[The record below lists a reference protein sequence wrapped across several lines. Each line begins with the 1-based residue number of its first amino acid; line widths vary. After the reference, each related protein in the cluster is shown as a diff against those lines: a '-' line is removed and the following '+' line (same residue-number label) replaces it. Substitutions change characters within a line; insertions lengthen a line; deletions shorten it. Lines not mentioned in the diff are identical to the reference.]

1 MVEFLVATACYVT
14 FYAAAPGVGP
24 AMQAAAI
31 ILLFGAAAYA
41 VLMNRVK
48 PIPVS
53 LTELVMYGVGAVYVA
68 LGMLREED
76 VIAAVAMSVA
86 FMCTVV
92 LVSIISRVLSL
103 ERLLDIGAL
112 VALLCVLTAIAVDH
126 QQALAALVPRGG
138 AVGLDRFTPLH
149 ATPALVGYIFGAGSI
164 LMLRR
169 VIVSIDIRQ
178 RVVMAGGALLAI
190 LFVLA
195 ASARSSLVALVAGAF
210 VAITLEFGV
219 RRVLSLTWVKI
230 AGVSFTVFGIA
241 FADKISS
248 YFTRMLE
255 LESSYRGTGTG
266 ATGRTELWA
275 RGVATLFDSPIT
287 FIFGD
292 GFRSSN
298 SAVIGF
304 STESSYIS
312 ILLDSGAFLG
322 GMIILVFLHSPIK
335 ALAVTPPQNRHASSL
350 VLLAPFLTFLLVE
363 SIFSRYLLGIGNPT
377 SLLTLTLLFSLSM
390 RERVNTTSQSPW
402 RGAVIA
408 PKDAK

>member
-24 AMQAAAI
+24 AMQAAALV
-31 ILLFGAAAYA
+31 LLFGAAAYA

-53 LTELVMYGVGAVYVA
+53 PTELVMYVVGAVYVA

-76 VIAAVAMSVA
+76 AIAAVAMSVA

-92 LVSIISRVLSL
+92 FVSIISRVISL

-112 VALLCVLTAIAVDH
+112 VALLIELTAIAVDH
-126 QQALAALVPRGG
+126 QKALAALVPRGG
-138 AVGLDRFTPLH
+138 VVGLDRFMPLNV
-149 ATPALVGYIFGAGSI
+149 TPALVGYIFGAGSI

-169 VIVSIDIRQ
+169 VIVSSDTRE
-178 RVVMAGGALLAI
+178 RVVMAGGALVAA

-195 ASARSSLVALVAGAF
+195 ASARSSLVALVAAAS

-219 RRVLSLTWVKI
+219 RRILSLTWVKI
-230 AGVSFTVFGIA
+230 AGVSFTVFGIT
-241 FADKISS
+241 FADKIGS
-248 YFTRMLE
+248 YFTHMLD
-255 LESSYRGTGTG
+255 LESSTRGVGTG

-275 RGVATLFDSPIT
+275 RGAATLFDNPIT

-298 SAVIGF
+298 SGVIGF

-322 GMIILVFLHSPIK
+322 AVIILIFLHSPIK
-335 ALAVTPPQNRHASSL
+335 ALALTPPQDRHSSSL
-350 VLLAPFLTFLLVE
+350 VLLAPFLIFLLVE

-377 SLLTLTLLFSLSM
+377 SLLTLMLLFSLSM
-390 RERVNTTSQSPW
+390 RERAKVQSPW
-402 RGAVIA
+402 RGAVML
-408 PKDAK
+408 PKAQNK